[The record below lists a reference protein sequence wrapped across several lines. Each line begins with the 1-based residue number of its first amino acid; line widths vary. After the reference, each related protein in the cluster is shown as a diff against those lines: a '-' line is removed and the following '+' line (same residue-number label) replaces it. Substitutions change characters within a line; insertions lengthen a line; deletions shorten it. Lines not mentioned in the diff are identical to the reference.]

1 MKHYQ
6 TVLLGTWLSLLGG
19 GGLPARAQDTNTV
32 EIIRQLQKRI
42 EELEQKVQALEGRGE
57 VRGVTNNPAAATQ
70 VEDLDRKVKALERNR
85 EIEQEAAEKRAKE
98 APRITAGDQG
108 FSFASANGNF
118 ALQLRGVLQIDSR
131 TFLEDHGTA
140 GNDGFLLRRL
150 RPVLQGTIFRDFDF
164 LFVPDFGTAGNG
176 GNNGNAPTPQI
187 FDGYLN
193 YRYNDAL
200 QVQGGK
206 FKGPVGLEQLQA
218 DRDILFNERALP
230 TDLVPNRD
238 LGFELHGDLFQGV
251 ASYAAGI
258 FNGVG
263 DARSTSLSAYQDN
276 KAFEGRVFFRPFK
289 TTSLSALQG
298 LGFGVGGS
306 FQQDQGTNTLSL
318 PATSGGVLPGFAS
331 VGQQQFFA
339 YNPTNRSVVADGEH
353 WRLSPQ
359 GYYYYG
365 PFSLLGEYVISD
377 QKVSL
382 AGTGPKTSAYLEN
395 TSWEVTGGWVLT
407 GEDATY
413 GSIVPRRS
421 FDPRTGGWGA
431 WQFVAR
437 FSELNIDRNAFP
449 LFSDPLTSARAAQE
463 WSVGLNWYLNRNVKV
478 GASFSHTHFE
488 GGGGKGGSAPASVTR
503 QNENV
508 LFTRVQLAF

>member
-1 MKHYQ
+1 MKWYQ
-6 TVLLGTWLSLLGG
+6 TVLLATLLSLSEGG
-19 GGLPARAQDTNTV
+19 TVPARAQDTNTL

-42 EELEQKVQALEGRGE
+42 EELEQKVQALENGKSAA
-57 VRGVTNNPAAATQ
+57 VVTNDGGPTKRIEELDQEVKTLRRNQ
-70 VEDLDRKVKALERNR
+70 DL
-85 EIEQEAAEKRAKE
+85 EQEAAEKRAKE
-98 APRITAGDQG
+98 VPRITAGDQG

-131 TFLEDHGTA
+131 TFFEDHGTV
-140 GNDGFLLRRL
+140 GNDGFVLRRV
-150 RPVLQGTIFRDFDF
+150 RPVLQGTVFRDFDF
-164 LFVPDFGTAGNG
+164 LFVPDFGTANNG
-176 GNNGNAPTPQI
+176 GNSGNAPTPQI
-187 FDGYLN
+187 FDAYLN

-238 LGFELHGDLFQGV
+238 LGFELHGDLFGGI

-263 DARSTSLSAYQDN
+263 DSRSSSLSAYQDN
-276 KAFEGRVFFRPFK
+276 KAFEGRLFFQPFK
-289 TTSLSALQG
+289 TTSVSALQG
-298 LGFGVGGS
+298 LGFGLGGS

-318 PATSGGVLPGFAS
+318 PATSGGSLAGFTT

-339 YNPTNRSVVADGEH
+339 YNPTNRSVVPIGEH

-359 GYYYYG
+359 GYYYFG

-377 QKVSL
+377 QKVGL
-382 AGTGPKTSAYLEN
+382 AGAGPKTSAFLEN

-421 FDPRTGGWGA
+421 FDPRAGGWGA
-431 WQFVAR
+431 WQLVGR
-437 FSELNIDRNAFP
+437 FSELDIDRNAFP
-449 LFSDPLTSARAAQE
+449 LFSDPLTSAHAAQE

-478 GASFSHTHFE
+478 STSFSHTHFE
-488 GGGGKGGSAPASVTR
+488 GGGGKGSSAPASVTR
-503 QNENV
+503 QNENL

>member
-1 MKHYQ
+1 MKWYQ
-6 TVLLGTWLSLLGG
+6 TVLLAMLLSLSDGG
-19 GGLPARAQDTNTV
+19 TVPAQAQDTNTV

-42 EELEQKVQALEGRGE
+42 EELEQKVQALENGKSAG
-57 VRGVTNNPAAATQ
+57 VVTNEGGPTKRIEELDQQ
-70 VEDLDRKVKALERNR
+70 VKTLQRAQDL
-85 EIEQEAAEKRAKE
+85 EQEAAEKRAKE
-98 APRITAGDQG
+98 VPRITAGDQG

-131 TFLEDHGTA
+131 TFFEDHGTV
-140 GNDGFLLRRL
+140 GNDGLVLRRV
-150 RPVLQGTIFRDFDF
+150 RPVLQGTVFRDFDF
-164 LFVPDFGTAGNG
+164 LFVPDFGTANNG
-176 GNNGNAPTPQI
+176 GNSGSAPTPQI
-187 FDGYLN
+187 FDADLN

-206 FKGPVGLEQLQA
+206 FKAPVGLEQLQA
-218 DRDILFNERALP
+218 ERDILFNERALP

-238 LGFELHGDLFQGV
+238 WGFELHGDLFRGI

-263 DARSTSLSAYQDN
+263 DSRSSSLSAYQDN
-276 KAFEGRVFFRPFK
+276 KAFEGRLFFQPFK
-289 TTSLSALQG
+289 TTSVSALQG
-298 LGFGVGGS
+298 LGFGLGGS

-318 PATSGGVLPGFAS
+318 PATSGGSLAGFTS

-377 QKVSL
+377 EKASL
-382 AGTGPKTSAYLEN
+382 AGAGPKTSAFLGN

-431 WQFVAR
+431 WQLVGR
-437 FSELNIDRNAFP
+437 FSELDIDRNAFP

-478 GASFSHTHFE
+478 STSFSHTHFE
-488 GGGGKGGSAPASVTR
+488 GGGGKGSSPP
-503 QNENV
+503 
-508 LFTRVQLAF
+508 RV